1 MLLRSTNRRRFTG
14 TSLLSLAALATSCST
29 STGDGSA
36 IAGTTTL
43 YFSAIPDDN
52 KSELAEKYGLIANHL
67 ATELGVPVEY
77 KPSASYEASVEAF
90 KNGDVQLAWFGGVSG
105 VKARSAVEGSAAI
118 AQGKVDPQYV
128 SYFIAHKD
136 SGIEPGESFPDLA
149 GKKFTF
155 GPRGSTSGRLMP
167 TFFIQEFSGKTP
179 EELFG
184 SFDFSTG
191 HDNTAERVAS
201 GAFDAGAMSY
211 KTYDR
216 MVAEGKID
224 PAVCVKVWT
233 TPTYA
238 DYNWTAHP
246 ELEKRYGAGFT
257 ARLQETLVSITD
269 PTLLKALQR
278 EEGMMTAKN
287 EDFVSIHETMV
298 ALDMFR

>member
-1 MLLRSTNRRRFTG
+1 MLRSNDTLRHLTG
-14 TSLLSLAALATSCST
+14 VTAISLAALTASCST
-29 STGDGSA
+29 AADEAASA
-36 IAGTTTL
+36 ATATL

-52 KSELAEKYGLIANHL
+52 KSELAEKYGLIAAHL

-136 SGIEPGESFPDLA
+136 SGIAPGEDFPDLT

-216 MVAEGKID
+216 MVAEGKLD

-246 ELEKRYGAGFT
+246 ELENRYGEGFT